1 MEQFMP
7 VWAVISLDR
16 LIYIKEQAGM
26 QEEQAIVQLFSMALL
41 TIPAFR
47 FLPSCLGISQ
57 NEPFSQL
64 VTFVYFCNHSSR
76 NKTLKRIKFAFD
88 FFNVSLKSHQCIYTS
103 LLPIKNIDFVY

>member
-1 MEQFMP
+1 MGCYIPGQ
-7 VWAVISLDR
+7 AD
-16 LIYIKEQAGM
+16 IYKRAEAGM
-26 QEEQAIVQLFSMALL
+26 QEEHATVQLFSMALL

-47 FLPSCLGISQ
+47 FLPSCLGIFQ

-88 FFNVSLKSHQCIYTS
+88 FFNVSLKSGAFLIHQCIYTS
-103 LLPIKNIDFVY
+103 LLPIKNIDFVH